1 MPLFRYTVY
10 DRDANYYHELDTN
23 HLHFEGGKFN
33 GNRITYDSEGKIYD
47 VKVVL
52 YEDTVQNLEKREA
65 EALKQARL
73 EKYRAKVEQ
82 REKERGYAYAQRT
95 AQTVYQNCNRAAL

>member
-1 MPLFRYTVY
+1 MSLFRYTVY
-10 DRDANYYHELDTN
+10 DETANYYHEIDTN

-33 GNRITYDSEGKIYD
+33 GNHIKYDSEGKIYD

-82 REKERGYAYAQRT
+82 RERGYEYGSREACGVSGDCDR
-95 AQTVYQNCNRAAL
+95 VAL